1 MWVMSMV
8 RRTLPPLTTLRAFE
22 AAARLVSF
30 KAAAEELRVTQ
41 SAISHQ
47 VASLERSLGTPLFL
61 RLPGRV
67 ELNEAGVI
75 YFPVV
80 QDALDKI
87 AFTTD
92 LIRQNNAPTS
102 LTVQVYVT
110 VAVRWLIPRLQ
121 TFKEKFPEIAMNL
134 DASLLDW
141 EFNPDRADVGFI
153 YTRAPNRPNLTYTL
167 LRRERLVGVC
177 SPAIAKSIT
186 GPDDLRHFSFLSV
199 SGNTEDAVS
208 WAASVGASG
217 LSQKSSPLF
226 DSNLLAIEAAANG
239 QGIVIVP
246 EFLVEG
252 DVANGTLVAPL
263 ASDLMQPGGWYL
275 VHLERRGGE
284 KAIRKFLQWI
294 QGQA

>member
-1 MWVMSMV
+1 MV

-22 AAARLVSF
+22 AAARLMSF

-47 VASLERSLGTPLFL
+47 VASLERSLGTPLFV

-67 ELNEAGVI
+67 ELSVEGAI

-80 QDALDKI
+80 QEALDRI
-87 AFTTD
+87 SLTTD
-92 LIRQNNAPTS
+92 LIRQANTPAS

-121 TFKEKFPEIAMNL
+121 TFKEGFPEIAINL

-141 EFNPDRADVGFI
+141 EFNPDRADMGFI
-153 YTRAPNRPNLTYTL
+153 YTRTPNRPSLTYTL

-177 SPAIAKSIT
+177 SPAMAQSIT
-186 GPDDLRHFSFLSV
+186 MPQDLKRISFLAV
-199 SGNTEDAVS
+199 SGTSEDATT
-208 WAASVGASG
+208 WITSVGASG
-217 LSQKSSPLF
+217 VSQKSAPLF
-226 DSNLLAIEAAANG
+226 DSNLLAIEAAING
-239 QGIVIVP
+239 QGIVVVP
-246 EFLVEG
+246 HFLVEA
-252 DVANGTLVAPL
+252 DIAAGTLVAPL
-263 ASDLMQPGGWYL
+263 ASDVMQPGGWYL
-275 VHLERRGGE
+275 VHQERRGDE

-294 QGQA
+294 QNLA

>member
-1 MWVMSMV
+1 MV

-22 AAARLVSF
+22 AAARLLSF

-47 VASLERSLGTPLFL
+47 VASLERNLGTPLFL

-67 ELNEAGVI
+67 ELSEAGTT

-80 QDALDKI
+80 QEALDRI
-87 AFTTD
+87 SLVTD
-92 LIRQNNAPTS
+92 LIRQNNTPTA

-121 TFKEKFPEIAMNL
+121 AFKEASPEIAVNL

-141 EFNPDRADVGFI
+141 EFNPDRADIGFI
-153 YTRAPNRPNLTYTL
+153 YTRAPNRPGHTYTL

-177 SPAIAKSIT
+177 APAIARAIRT
-186 GPDDLRHFSFLSV
+186 PEDLRHFSFLSV
-199 SGNTEDAVS
+199 SGNTEDAAT

-217 LSQKSSPLF
+217 PSQKSQPLF
-226 DSNLLAIEAAANG
+226 DSNLLAIEAAISG
-239 QGIVIVP
+239 QGVVVVP
-246 EFLVEG
+246 HFLVEA
-252 DVANGTLVAPL
+252 DIAAGTLVAPL
-263 ASDLMQPGGWYL
+263 PSDVMQPGGWYL
-275 VHLERRGGE
+275 VHQERRGNE
-284 KAIRKFLQWI
+284 KAVRKFLQWI
-294 QGQA
+294 RDLA

>member
-1 MWVMSMV
+1 MV

-47 VASLERSLGTPLFL
+47 VASLERHLGTPLFL

-67 ELNEAGVI
+67 ELSEAGAI

-80 QDALDKI
+80 QDALDRI
-87 AFTTD
+87 ALTTD
-92 LIRQNNAPTS
+92 LIRQTHAPVS

-121 TFKEKFPEIAMNL
+121 TFKEAFPEVAVNL

-141 EFNPDRADVGFI
+141 EFNPDRADIGFI
-153 YTRAPNRPNLTYTL
+153 YTRTPNRPNLSYTL

-177 SPAIAKSIT
+177 SPAIARAIKT
-186 GPDDLRHFSFLSV
+186 PEDLRHFSFLAV
-199 SGNTEDAVS
+199 SGTTEDAAI
-208 WAASVGASG
+208 WAASVGATG
-217 LSQKSSPLF
+217 VSQKSAPLF
-226 DSNLLAIEAAANG
+226 DSNLLAIEAAING
-239 QGIVIVP
+239 QGMVVVP
-246 EFLVEG
+246 QFLVEA
-252 DVANGTLVAPL
+252 DIAAGTLVAPL
-263 ASDLMQPGGWYL
+263 GSDVMQPGGWYL
-275 VHLERRGGE
+275 VHLERRGNE
-284 KAIRKFLQWI
+284 KAMRKFLQWI
-294 QGQA
+294 QGLV

>member
-1 MWVMSMV
+1 MV

-22 AAARLVSF
+22 AAARLLSF

-47 VASLERSLGTPLFL
+47 VASLERNLGTPLFL

-67 ELNEAGVI
+67 ELSQDGAV

-80 QDALDKI
+80 QDALDKV
-87 AFTTD
+87 ALATD
-92 LIRQNNAPTS
+92 LIRQTNTPTS
-102 LTVQVYVT
+102 LTLQVYVT

-121 TFKEKFPEIAMNL
+121 TFKASSPEIAVNL

-141 EFNPDRADVGFI
+141 EFNADRADIGLI
-153 YTRAPNRPNLTYTL
+153 YTRAPNRPNQTYTL

-177 SPAIAKSIT
+177 SPAIAKVIKT
-186 GPDDLRHFSFLSV
+186 PEDLRHFSFLSV
-199 SGNTEDAVS
+199 SGTTEDAAI
-208 WAASVGASG
+208 WASSVGASN

-239 QGIVIVP
+239 QGVVVVP
-246 EFLVEG
+246 QFLVES
-252 DVANGTLVAPL
+252 DMANGTLVAPL
-263 ASDLMQPGGWYL
+263 PSDVMQPGGWYF
-275 VHLERRGGE
+275 VHLERRASE

-294 QGQA
+294 QDQVK

>member
-1 MWVMSMV
+1 MV

-22 AAARLVSF
+22 AAARLMSF

-47 VASLERSLGTPLFL
+47 VASLERNLGTPLFL

-67 ELNEAGVI
+67 ELSRDGAV

-80 QDALDKI
+80 QDALDRI
-87 AFTTD
+87 ALATD
-92 LIRQNNAPTS
+92 LIRQTNTPAS

-121 TFKEKFPEIAMNL
+121 TFKETSPEVAVNL

-141 EFNPDRADVGFI
+141 EFNPDRADIGFI
-153 YTRAPNRPNLTYTL
+153 YTRAPNRANFAYTL

-177 SPAIAKSIT
+177 SPAIAKVIKS
-186 GPDDLRHFSFLSV
+186 PEDLRHFSFLSV
-199 SGNTEDAVS
+199 SGTAEDAAI
-208 WAASVGASG
+208 WAASVGATG

-239 QGIVIVP
+239 QGLVVVP
-246 EFLVEG
+246 QFLVEADIASG
-252 DVANGTLVAPL
+252 ALVAPL
-263 ASDLMQPGGWYL
+263 ASDVMQPGGWYL
-275 VHLERRGGE
+275 VHLERRARE

-294 QGQA
+294 QTQV

>member
-1 MWVMSMV
+1 MV

-22 AAARLVSF
+22 AAARLLSF

-47 VASLERSLGTPLFL
+47 VASLERNLGTPIFL

-67 ELNEAGVI
+67 ELSREGAL

-80 QDALDKI
+80 QDALDRI
-87 AFTTD
+87 ALTTD
-92 LIRQNNAPTS
+92 LIRQTNTPAA

-121 TFKEKFPEIAMNL
+121 TFREAWPEIAVSL

-141 EFNPDRADVGFI
+141 EFNPDRADIGFI
-153 YTRAPNRPNLTYTL
+153 YTRSPNRPNVTYTL

-177 SPAIAKSIT
+177 APVIARAIAA
-186 GPDDLRHFSFLSV
+186 PDDLRHFSFLAV
-199 SGNTEDAVS
+199 SGTTEDAAI
-208 WAASVGASG
+208 WATSVGAAG

-226 DSNLLAIEAAANG
+226 DSNLLAIEAAING
-239 QGIVIVP
+239 QGIVVVP
-246 EFLVEG
+246 EFLVEADLASG
-252 DVANGTLVAPL
+252 NLVAPL
-263 ASDLMQPGGWYL
+263 ASDVMQPGGWYL
-275 VHLERRGGE
+275 AHLERRGNE
-284 KAIRKFLQWI
+284 KAIGKFLAWI
-294 QGQA
+294 RSQ

>member
-1 MWVMSMV
+1 MV

-22 AAARLVSF
+22 AAARLMSF

-47 VASLERSLGTPLFL
+47 VASLERNLGTLLFL

-67 ELNEAGVI
+67 ELSQEGAV

-80 QDALDKI
+80 QEALDKI
-87 AFTTD
+87 ALATD
-92 LIRQNNAPTS
+92 LIRQTNTPAS

-110 VAVRWLIPRLQ
+110 VAVRWLIPRMQ
-121 TFKEKFPEIAMNL
+121 TFKESSPEVAVNL

-141 EFNPDRADVGFI
+141 EFNSDRADIGFI
-153 YTRAPNRPNLTYTL
+153 YTKTPNRPNLAYTL

-177 SPAIAKSIT
+177 SPTIAKVINT
-186 GPDDLRHFSFLSV
+186 PEDLRHFSFLSV
-199 SGNTEDAVS
+199 SGTSEDAEA

-239 QGIVIVP
+239 QGLVVVP
-246 EFLVEG
+246 QFLVEA
-252 DVANGTLVAPL
+252 DIASGTLAVPL
-263 ASDLMQPGGWYL
+263 ASQVMQPGGWYL
-275 VHLERRGGE
+275 VHLERRANE

-294 QGQA
+294 ESQV

>member
-1 MWVMSMV
+1 MV

-22 AAARLVSF
+22 AAARLLSF

-47 VASLERSLGTPLFL
+47 VASLERNLGTPLFL

-67 ELNEAGVI
+67 ELSEEGAV

-80 QDALDKI
+80 QDALDRI
-87 AFTTD
+87 ALTTD
-92 LIRQNNAPTS
+92 LIRQTNTPAS

-121 TFKEKFPEIAMNL
+121 TFREAFPEIAVSL

-141 EFNPDRADVGFI
+141 EFNPDRADIGFI

-167 LRRERLVGVC
+167 LRQERLVGVC
-177 SPAIAKSIT
+177 SPAIAKSIKT
-186 GPDDLRHFSFLSV
+186 PEDLRHFSFLAV
-199 SGNTEDAVS
+199 SGTTEDAAT
-208 WAASVGASG
+208 WRASIGAPG
-217 LSQKSSPLF
+217 ASQKSAPLF
-226 DSNLLAIEAAANG
+226 DSNLLAIEAAING
-239 QGIVIVP
+239 QGMVVVP
-246 EFLVEG
+246 QFLVDG
-252 DVANGTLVAPL
+252 DIAAGTLAIPL
-263 ASDLMQPGGWYL
+263 RSDVMQPGGWYL
-275 VHLERRGGE
+275 VHLERRGRE

-294 QGQA
+294 QDLV

>member
-1 MWVMSMV
+1 MFK
-8 RRTLPPLTTLRAFE
+8 RTLPSLTTLPAFE
-22 AAARLVSF
+22 AAARLMSF
-30 KAAAEELRVTQ
+30 KAAGEELRVTQ

-47 VASLERSLGTPLFL
+47 IASLERHLGAPLFL

-67 ELNEAGVI
+67 ELSAAGKI
-75 YFPVV
+75 YFEVV
-80 QDALDKI
+80 REALDNV
-87 AFTTD
+87 ARVTD
-92 LIRQNNAPTS
+92 AIREQNAPTS

-121 TFKEKFPEIAMNL
+121 TFKEASPEIAVNL

-141 EFNPDRADVGFI
+141 EFNPDRADIGFI
-153 YTRAPNRPNLTYTL
+153 YTRTPSRPNLTYTL

-177 SPAIAKSIT
+177 SPTIAKAIT
-186 GPDDLRHFSFLSV
+186 GPGDLRHFSFLSV
-199 SGNTEDAVS
+199 SGNTEDAAS

-217 LSQKSSPLF
+217 FSQKSSPVF

-239 QGIVIVP
+239 QGIVVVP

-252 DVANGTLVAPL
+252 DVANGNLASPL

-275 VHLERRGGE
+275 VHLERRGEE

-294 QGQA
+294 QRQV

>member
-1 MWVMSMV
+1 MV

-22 AAARLVSF
+22 AAARLMSF

-47 VASLERSLGTPLFL
+47 VASLERNLGTPLFV

-67 ELNEAGVI
+67 ELSAEGAV

-80 QDALDKI
+80 QEALDRI
-87 AFTTD
+87 SLTTD
-92 LIRQNNAPTS
+92 LIRQANTPAS

-121 TFKEKFPEIAMNL
+121 TFKEGFPEIAINL

-141 EFNPDRADVGFI
+141 EFNPDRADMGFI
-153 YTRAPNRPNLTYTL
+153 YTRTPNRPSLTYTL

-177 SPAIAKSIT
+177 APAMARSIT
-186 GPDDLRHFSFLSV
+186 TPQDLKRISFLAV
-199 SGNTEDAVS
+199 SGTSEDAAT
-208 WAASVGASG
+208 WIASVGASG
-217 LSQKSSPLF
+217 VSQKSAPLF
-226 DSNLLAIEAAANG
+226 DSNLLAIEAAING
-239 QGIVIVP
+239 QGIVVVP
-246 EFLVEG
+246 HFLVEA
-252 DVANGTLVAPL
+252 DIAAGTLVAPL
-263 ASDLMQPGGWYL
+263 ASDVMQPGGWYL
-275 VHLERRGGE
+275 VHQERRGDE

-294 QGQA
+294 QNLA

>member
-1 MWVMSMV
+1 MV
-8 RRTLPPLTTLRAFE
+8 RRNLPPLTTLRAFE
-22 AAARLVSF
+22 AAARLMSF

-41 SAISHQ
+41 SAVSHQ
-47 VASLERSLGTPLFL
+47 VASLERNLGTPLFV

-67 ELNEAGVI
+67 ELSQEGAV

-87 AFTTD
+87 ALTTD
-92 LIRQNNAPTS
+92 LIRKTNTPAS

-121 TFKEKFPEIAMNL
+121 TFKESSPEIAVNL

-141 EFNPDRADVGFI
+141 EFNSDRADVGLI

-177 SPAIAKSIT
+177 APAIARAIKT
-186 GPDDLRHFSFLSV
+186 PEDLRHFSFLSV
-199 SGNTEDAVS
+199 SGTTEDAET
-208 WAASVGASG
+208 WAASIGVAG

-239 QGIVIVP
+239 QGVVVVP
-246 EFLVEG
+246 QFLVEG
-252 DVANGTLVAPL
+252 DVANGNLVAPL
-263 ASDLMQPGGWYL
+263 TSDVMQPGGWYL
-275 VHLERRGGE
+275 VHLQRRASE
-284 KAIRKFLQWI
+284 KAVRKFLQWI
-294 QGQA
+294 QSQG

>member
-1 MWVMSMV
+1 MV

-22 AAARLVSF
+22 AAARLMSF

-47 VASLERSLGTPLFL
+47 VASLERNLGTPLFL

-67 ELNEAGVI
+67 ELSQEGAV

-80 QDALDKI
+80 QEALDKI
-87 AFTTD
+87 ALATD
-92 LIRQNNAPTS
+92 LIRQTNTPAS

-110 VAVRWLIPRLQ
+110 VAVRWLIPRMQ
-121 TFKEKFPEIAMNL
+121 TFKESSPEVAVNL

-141 EFNPDRADVGFI
+141 EFNSDRADIGFI
-153 YTRAPNRPNLTYTL
+153 YTKTPNRPNLAYTL

-177 SPAIAKSIT
+177 SPAIAKVINT
-186 GPDDLRHFSFLSV
+186 PDDLRHFSFLSV
-199 SGNTEDAVS
+199 SGTSEDAAA

-239 QGIVIVP
+239 QGLVVVP
-246 EFLVEG
+246 KFLVEA
-252 DVANGTLVAPL
+252 DIASGTLAVPL
-263 ASDLMQPGGWYL
+263 ASQVMQPGGWYL
-275 VHLERRGGE
+275 VHLERRANE

-294 QGQA
+294 ESQV